1 MLTTPLTP
9 SHIANL
15 TKLAD
20 FLDALPDDYAHFRM
34 ASYFGEYDEDGDYP
48 HWDAELREADPAR
61 LANCGTCACAV
72 GHAPMAGIL
81 PRDGEDWV
89 GYELRVFGASQNG
102 PNYTAWDFMCGPDN
116 PDDAKAAAGRIRE
129 VLAGVK

>member
-9 SHIANL
+9 FHVANL

-34 ASYFGEYDEDGDYP
+34 ASYFEEYDEDEEYP
-48 HWDAELREADPAR
+48 YWEVELSDADPAR

-72 GHAPMAGIL
+72 GHAPMAGIS
-81 PRDGEDWV
+81 PRDGEDW
-89 GYELRVFGASQNG
+89 GEYELRVFGVSMNDV
-102 PNYTAWDFMCGPDN
+102 NYLAWDFMFGPDN